1 MLKVKNN
8 GTVSMS
14 RGDTVYLNVEI
25 LDAEGEPYTLK
36 EGDKL
41 YFAAKKK
48 ATDRDYA
55 IPPKLLNGTLLELTS
70 SDTYDLDFGSYLYDI
85 QLRTADGRSNTIIKP
100 SPLIIEETVT
110 AYGDR

>member
-8 GTVSMS
+8 GTINMS

-25 LDAEGEPYTLK
+25 LDAEGNPYVLK

-41 YFAAKKK
+41 FFSAKKK
-48 ATDRDYA
+48 ATDQDYA
-55 IPPKLLNGTLLELTS
+55 IPPKLLNGTLLELIS
-70 SDTYDLDFGSYLYDI
+70 SDTYDLKFGDYLYDI
-85 QLRTADGRSNTIIKP
+85 QLITAEGRSNTIIKP
-100 SPLIIEETVT
+100 SPLIIDDTIT